1 MWRRRPP
8 NVDDLRIQ
16 PLQEQV
22 ARLERTLNTLIAW
35 LYLQPLRA
43 DEIAILRKM
52 LEEGSGV

>member
-1 MWRRRPP
+1 
-8 NVDDLRIQ
+8 VDDLRIQ